1 MNALEVPESQ
11 RIGTERGKRNDMKA
25 SRTITAREQG
35 SISCAVINEVLRI
48 ALFLAYYMGLI
59 CLGVIILVVALG
71 VAKILAFDYLPHL
84 FTSWVALV
92 LMISIIVGLPAFAAA
107 FGIYLIKP
115 LFSFTKNLN
124 KKRVAVSRKD
134 CPKLFAL
141 IENLSNRT
149 GFRMPR
155 HVYLTT
161 DVNACVF
168 YNTGFWSIFLPVR
181 KNLEIGLGLFNSTSI
196 QEVKAVLAH
205 EFGHFGQSSM
215 KVGSAVSITNTVL
228 HNLIYTDD
236 FYDRALNRWRSASW
250 TAWRLFGIFVYGWI
264 SLLKRIT
271 YYFYLFVLRGDR
283 KLSRLMEFEADEV
296 ACRLVGSDAFIS
308 AMCKI
313 ELITACD
320 RMMLPPFLTSC
331 LDDGQ
336 YPDNYFSA
344 YEVVS
349 DYVQREGGTPLKA
362 SVMLTKLDVVPS
374 RVKIKDIWS
383 SHPDLS
389 DRLEC
394 ARALSITVDDEEPE
408 PAWSLIPD
416 EVAKRVSD
424 RFFEVITAPLEKK
437 PERITSDEF
446 RKRVDKLCATKVFPL
461 KFASFFDRAFEKFDL
476 QKAFGTD
483 CAENPFSSEY
493 SGQIAELNA
502 ARADMVTLE
511 QIASGKIDVRSF
523 TYNGIECTRETVP
536 VEEHRSYLAGLTE
549 VVAEKDAAVCSY
561 LSHLG
566 DEADQEY
573 ARSLYEKVAGVES
586 IYAKVAERLA
596 EYDGLI
602 NQCLTKSGKMRKGEY
617 YRCCTRIVSMEK
629 ELHKGIDD
637 FKAMF
642 PDAISNDE
650 SGRMLLEYATR
661 LHNSEVAYSPNSFQ
675 ELQRYRNLFW
685 SVCQGYHRRCHLSL
699 AHFAQS
705 KVKSQGQCVANV
717 KEGLVL

>member
-1 MNALEVPESQ
+1 MHDA
-11 RIGTERGKRNDMKA
+11 MKA
-25 SRTITAREQG
+25 SHARTAREPG
-35 SISCAVINEVLRI
+35 SISCAVINEVLRV
-48 ALFLAYYMGLI
+48 ALFLAYYFVLI
-59 CLGVIILVVALG
+59 YFGVIILVVALG
-71 VAKILAFDYLPHL
+71 VAKILAFDYLPYM
-84 FTSWVALV
+84 FKSWVAMV

-124 KKRVAVSRKD
+124 KERVAVSRKD
-134 CPKLFAL
+134 CPKLFDL
-141 IENLSNRT
+141 IESLSNRT

-181 KNLEIGLGLFNSTSI
+181 KNLEIGLGLFNSTTI

-228 HNLIYTDD
+228 YNLIHTDD
-236 FYDRALNRWRSASW
+236 FFDRALNRWRSARW
-250 TAWRLFGIFVYGWI
+250 TVWRVFGIFVYGWI

-271 YYFYLFVLRGDR
+271 CYFFLFVQRGDR

-296 ACRLVGSDAFIS
+296 ACRLAGSDAFVS
-308 AMCKI
+308 AMCKVQ
-313 ELITACD
+313 LITACD
-320 RMMLPPFLTSC
+320 REMLRPFLKSC
-331 LDDGQ
+331 IDDGQ
-336 YPDNYFSA
+336 CPDNYFSA
-344 YEVVS
+344 YEMVS
-349 DYVQREGGTPLKA
+349 DYLQREGGTPLKA
-362 SVMLTKLDVVPS
+362 SVMLTKLDVIPS

-394 ARALSITVDDEEPE
+394 ARALSIKADDEEPE
-408 PAWSLIPD
+408 PAWNLIPD
-416 EVAKRVSD
+416 EVARRVSD
-424 RFFEVITAPLEKK
+424 RFFEVVTAPLEKK
-437 PERITSDEF
+437 PERITADEF
-446 RKRVDKLCATKVFPL
+446 RKQVDKLSATKVFPL
-461 KFASFFDRAFEKFDL
+461 KYAPFFDRAFEKFDL

-483 CAENPFSSEY
+483 CTGNPFSSEY
-493 SGQIAELNA
+493 SGQIAELYA

-523 TYNGIECTRETVP
+523 TYNGIECTRKTVP
-536 VEEHRSYLAGLTE
+536 VEEHRSYLAGLSE

-573 ARSLYEKVAGVES
+573 VRSLYGKIIAVES
-586 IYAKVAERLA
+586 IYARVAERLA
-596 EYDGLI
+596 EYDGLL

-617 YRCCTRIVSMEK
+617 YRYCTRIVSMEK
-629 ELHKGIDD
+629 ELHKGIDELN
-637 FKAMF
+637 AMF
-642 PDAISNDE
+642 PDAIPNDE
-650 SGRMLLEYATR
+650 FGRMLREYATR
-661 LHNSEVAYSPNSFQ
+661 LHNSEVAYSPDSFQ

-685 SVCQGYHRRCHLSL
+685 SVCQGHHRKCQLSL
-699 AHFAQS
+699 ANFARS
-705 KVKSQGQCVANV
+705 RVKSQDSCVTIR
-717 KEGLVL
+717 EGVVV